1 MEQRDVSGM
10 SRCVDA
16 DNTLMGRGLSLYGN
30 RISVRKL
37 FVPKGF
43 RSFSRRHPVVDNSHL
58 SLAFGA
64 RGVRVTAHVEQAGR
78 RFGGRPLRLR
88 VRTLS
93 VGFELPKHP
102 PTDVSTVVIHVLQE
116 GGVEVC

>member
-1 MEQRDVSGM
+1 
-10 SRCVDA
+10 
-16 DNTLMGRGLSLYGN
+16 
-30 RISVRKL
+30 
-37 FVPKGF
+37 
-43 RSFSRRHPVVDNSHL
+43 
-58 SLAFGA
+58 
-64 RGVRVTAHVEQAGR
+64 
-78 RFGGRPLRLR
+78 LRLR